1 MSVSGT
7 YFPPYTPPYLPFS
20 SGRFKSRVNTRS
32 GGVITALIL
41 VVLVVLLFVVFF
53 KRRCVCSDV
62 ILEDDDDDFEV
73 HVFPHTLELR
83 ADKNDADV
91 VAIAYKK
98 NTPSSF
104 AFVFLR
110 LCRGKNKQYKQ
121 SQRVLLMRTLSR
133 VFISDYVDVFPKR
146 RKERVLGFWLS

>member
-20 SGRFKSRVNTRS
+20 SGRFKSRVNTRCCS

-73 HVFPHTLELR
+73 HVFPHTLEFVR

-91 VAIAYKK
+91 VAI
-98 NTPSSF
+98 
-104 AFVFLR
+104 V
-110 LCRGKNKQYKQ
+110 
-121 SQRVLLMRTLSR
+121 
-133 VFISDYVDVFPKR
+133 
-146 RKERVLGFWLS
+146 